1 MESTII
7 VAAIAFVTGIV
18 TGALLHKLFHAGSVK
33 TRRLESRIDQLND
46 RHTHYQAEV
55 SSHFS
60 QTADL
65 LGRLN
70 ANYRDIFNHLAKG
83 AEILGHDDEFRD
95 HATNKLELQRRKAKE
110 KAEKGLEG
118 GYVDPPRDYAPKVD
132 PQQKGTLAED
142 FGLGSRQAKSMTKEK
157 DS

>member
-1 MESTII
+1 MNVMESTVI
-7 VAAIAFVTGIV
+7 VAAISLVIGLIA
-18 TGALLHKLFHAGSVK
+18 GALLHKIFHSGNIK
-33 TRRLESRIDQLND
+33 TRRLESQIDQLKD
-46 RHTHYQAEV
+46 SHTHYQAEV

-95 HATNKLELQRRKAKE
+95 NASNNLEAQRRKAKE
-110 KAEKGLEG
+110 K
-118 GYVDPPRDYAPKVD
+118 GYKASYEVVDPPRDYAPKSN
-132 PQQKGTLAED
+132 PQEKGMLAED
-142 FGLGSRQAKSMTKEK
+142 FGFRRRDNVRAINEE
-157 DS
+157 

>member
-1 MESTII
+1 MEYTII
-7 VAAIAFVTGIV
+7 IAAVALLIGIIA
-18 TGALLHKLFHAGSVK
+18 GALLHKIFHAESVK
-33 TRRLESRIDQLND
+33 NRRLESRIEQLND

-83 AEILGHDDEFRD
+83 AEILGNDDEFRD

-110 KAEKGLEG
+110 KAEKGMYH
-118 GYVDPPRDYAPKVD
+118 GYADPPRDYAPKAD
-132 PQQKGTLAED
+132 PEEKGMLAED
-142 FGLGSRQAKSMTKEK
+142 FGFKPKVAKSAPRERKT
-157 DS
+157 